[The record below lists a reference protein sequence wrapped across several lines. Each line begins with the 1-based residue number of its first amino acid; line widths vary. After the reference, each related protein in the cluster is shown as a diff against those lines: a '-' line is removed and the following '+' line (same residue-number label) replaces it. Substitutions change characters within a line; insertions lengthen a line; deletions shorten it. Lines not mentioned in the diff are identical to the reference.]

1 MFSFS
6 FRFFIKKI
14 GKREID
20 PYLELKNLG
29 TVMLHASRSPY
40 PMWFQRVYSTGE
52 HCSKNNA
59 QIYESA
65 ANVAKKY
72 KVTWFDFN

>member
-6 FRFFIKKI
+6 FCFFIKKI

-40 PMWFQRVYSTGE
+40 PM
-52 HCSKNNA
+52 
-59 QIYESA
+59 
-65 ANVAKKY
+65 
-72 KVTWFDFN
+72 

>member
-1 MFSFS
+1 MTITYRLLNGSLLMFSFS
-6 FRFFIKKI
+6 FRFFIKRI

-40 PMWFQRVYSTGE
+40 PM
-52 HCSKNNA
+52 
-59 QIYESA
+59 
-65 ANVAKKY
+65 
-72 KVTWFDFN
+72 